1 MVSVCAEA
9 VNPAIKKNKGSNCL
23 CISMIHLF
31 WELSDLQESFL
42 SKDKNNWAGYSW
54 ILINSN
60 YILNGNC
67 ILEGV
72 SYKKV
77 QRLICFLIG
86 AQYYE
91 SITWHQS
98 RIGRDSEDSKIIKEY
113 NLNDRM
119 NYIETGNEILHPG
132 VYVCYLKG
140 LQSGNLTK
148 QFIVIQ
154 WWKRFQFLL

>member
-1 MVSVCAEA
+1 M
-9 VNPAIKKNKGSNCL
+9 
-23 CISMIHLF
+23 
-31 WELSDLQESFL
+31 
-42 SKDKNNWAGYSW
+42 
-54 ILINSN
+54 
-60 YILNGNC
+60 
-67 ILEGV
+67 
-72 SYKKV
+72 

-91 SITWHQS
+91 IITWNQS

-154 WWKRFQFLL
+154 

>member
-1 MVSVCAEA
+1 M
-9 VNPAIKKNKGSNCL
+9 
-23 CISMIHLF
+23 
-31 WELSDLQESFL
+31 
-42 SKDKNNWAGYSW
+42 
-54 ILINSN
+54 
-60 YILNGNC
+60 
-67 ILEGV
+67 
-72 SYKKV
+72 

-91 SITWHQS
+91 IITWNQS

-140 LQSGNLTK
+140 FQSGNLTK

-154 WWKRFQFLL
+154 

>member
-1 MVSVCAEA
+1 M
-9 VNPAIKKNKGSNCL
+9 
-23 CISMIHLF
+23 
-31 WELSDLQESFL
+31 
-42 SKDKNNWAGYSW
+42 
-54 ILINSN
+54 
-60 YILNGNC
+60 
-67 ILEGV
+67 
-72 SYKKV
+72 

-91 SITWHQS
+91 IITWNQS

-119 NYIETGNEILHPG
+119 NYIETGNEILHPC

-140 LQSGNLTK
+140 LQSGNLSK

-154 WWKRFQFLL
+154 